1 MEFIDRKAQ
10 YPGRITLKNLDGT
23 TFGQYVVELNE
34 GATTGAFRKGT
45 PLNKATFDAFREELL
60 NEMNT
65 HNSVPGPQGEAGPQG
80 PTGSQ
85 GPVGPQG
92 EMGPQGPQ
100 GEQGPVGPQGPRG
113 ITGPQGPQGPQGAT
127 GPIGGAGTGIAFAK
141 HFNSA
146 TDTLCVT
153 SNVPVQGFCITN
165 DGFSTFAANAGSNIL
180 LSDYL
185 RYNGKFRLIA
195 YPQLGYTNKNTVLSL
210 GTVSDTVITQTSG
223 QIIEIGVQDGYHVD
237 FESPTKELV
246 NGYVIIYK
254 CNE

>member
-1 MEFIDRKAQ
+1 MEFIDRKPEH
-10 YPGRITLKNLDGT
+10 PGRITLKNLDGS

-34 GATTGAFRKGT
+34 GSTTGAFRKGT

-65 HNSVPGPQGEAGPQG
+65 HNSVPGPQGE
-80 PTGSQ
+80 Q

-92 EMGPQGPQ
+92 
-100 GEQGPVGPQGPRG
+100 VQGPRG
-113 ITGPQGPQGPQGAT
+113 PQGAQGPRGYT
-127 GPIGGAGTGIAFAK
+127 GAVGGAGTGIAFAK

-195 YPQLGYTNKNTVLSL
+195 YPQFGHKNKNTVLSL
-210 GTVSDTVITQTSG
+210 GTVTDTVITQTSG

-237 FESPTKELV
+237 FESPSKELV